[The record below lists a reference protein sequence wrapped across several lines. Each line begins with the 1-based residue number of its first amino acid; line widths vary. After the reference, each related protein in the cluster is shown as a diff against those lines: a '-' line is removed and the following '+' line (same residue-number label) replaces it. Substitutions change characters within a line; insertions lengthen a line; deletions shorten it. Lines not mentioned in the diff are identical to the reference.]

1 MMHLQITEAQLYSR
15 EELIFGR
22 RPQLASE
29 LYAEHAFL
37 EKASLVQ

>member
-1 MMHLQITEAQLYSR
+1 MHLQITKVQLDSR
-15 EELIFGR
+15 EELTSGW
-22 RPQLASE
+22 RPHLAFE